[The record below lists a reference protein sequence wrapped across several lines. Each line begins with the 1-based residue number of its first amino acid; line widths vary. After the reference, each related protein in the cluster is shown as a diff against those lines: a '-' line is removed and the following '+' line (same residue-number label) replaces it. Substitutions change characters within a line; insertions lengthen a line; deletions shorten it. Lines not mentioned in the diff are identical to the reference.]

1 MENNKNYIIF
11 GAILG
16 LSLIVSASIG
26 AFTFYKLRATD
37 YISSTGS
44 AKKAVVSDKAKWT
57 SSINRNV
64 TLSTLKGGYAKLD
77 TDLKEVKAFLLA
89 NGIKE
94 ENIVISPVYMN
105 EVYEQYPSADKK
117 YNLVQNI
124 EVNDTDVNKIDQL
137 SKNTNTLIVDKG
149 VLFSTNSVEYYYSK
163 LPEARVELLA
173 SAVED
178 AKARAGEL
186 ARAGGKSIGVLKSAS
201 SGVVQVMSP
210 NSVEV
215 SDYGMYDTSKKWST
229 KTETKSTP
237 TLTITGHTA
246 STYSCLPHSEKN
258 FCCRTKTISSVEHC
272 AVITESTPCFWTG
285 SCTQQKMTG
294 SRDGISAKRRAV
306 ICAWLKRRTTPTLSR
321 IFITFTSLQ
330 LTRLTVKYIRSSSR
344 YIASPASATF

>member
-16 LSLIVSASIG
+16 LSLIVSATIG
-26 AFTFYKLRATD
+26 AFTFYKLRSTD

-94 ENIVISPVYMN
+94 ENITISPVYMN
-105 EVYEQYPSADKK
+105 EVYEQYASADKK

-124 EVNDTDVNKIDQL
+124 EVNETDVNKIDQL

-215 SDYGMYDTSKKWST
+215 SDYGMYDTSK
-229 KTETKSTP
+229 
-237 TLTITGHTA
+237 I
-246 STYSCLPHSEKN
+246 
-258 FCCRTKTISSVEHC
+258 
-272 AVITESTPCFWTG
+272 
-285 SCTQQKMTG
+285 QKE
-294 SRDGISAKRRAV
+294 
-306 ICAWLKRRTTPTLSR
+306 
-321 IFITFTSLQ
+321 IFV
-330 LTRLTVKYIRSSSR
+330 TVK
-344 YIASPASATF
+344 ATFEIK